1 MGSFY
6 ALLTREKETLKTN
19 MKKKQEQPNAMS
31 RSRRNGLIWR
41 FLKGSRG
48 FFLLCMLCAV
58 LSALADMVTP
68 QIIRVAVDQVIGG
81 AGVESLSPC
90 VQALLASAGGTAYLR
105 ANLWIMAAAI
115 MAVALVKAGSQYG
128 FRVFNARGGETLVK
142 TMRDTLY
149 THIERLPF
157 QWHMQHHT
165 GDIIQRCTSDIDT
178 MKNFISEQMTGLIRI
193 LVLLGMS
200 VAFMLG
206 MNVPLTL
213 IAMIPVPV
221 IILYSIRFH
230 HQIWEGFQK
239 CDENEG
245 KLSAMVQENLTGVR
259 VVRAFGRERYERD
272 RFDAQ
277 NEYYTSLWVKMG
289 LIMSRYWS
297 TADILSGLQVMLVVV
312 FGVLFCLRDQMT
324 SGEYIAFLSYN
335 GMLVWPIRQLGRMI
349 SEMSKAGV
357 SVERIGQIMD
367 AEEERDDPAGLTPPL
382 NRDIRFEHVTFSYEG
397 AASEMLHDVS
407 LTIPAGSTLGIL
419 GGTGSGKSTMM
430 YLLDRLYDL
439 PENGGRITIGGVDIQ
454 RMRLSHLRSG
464 IGIVLQE
471 PFLFSRT
478 LRENLMIA
486 SPDMKEEDLTDAS
499 RTACLEETILDFS
512 KGYET
517 FVGERGVTLSG
528 GQKQRAAIARML
540 TQKAP
545 IMIFDDSLSAVDTET
560 DAKIRQALEKRF
572 GQATII
578 LISHRMTT
586 LSRADQVLVLDHGKV
601 AQLGTP
607 EELRNQP
614 GLFQEIDRIQ
624 SMSRE
629 EEIA

>member
-1 MGSFY
+1 MS
-6 ALLTREKETLKTN
+6 ETSNTT
-19 MKKKQEQPNAMS
+19 PNHAP
-31 RSRRNGLIWR
+31 RSRRSGLIWH

-58 LSALADMVTP
+58 FSALAEMVTP
-68 QIIRVAVDQVIGG
+68 QIIRVAVDQVLGKNG
-81 AGVESLSPC
+81 TESLSPI
-90 VQALLASAGGTAYLR
+90 ARSLLARAGGAEYLR
-105 ANLWIMAAAI
+105 ANLWILAAAV
-115 MAVALVKAGSQYG
+115 MAVALIKAASQYG
-128 FRVFNARGGETLVK
+128 FRVYNARGGETLVK

-157 QWHMQHHT
+157 QWHMMHHT
-165 GDIIQRCTSDIDT
+165 GDIIQRCTSDIET
-178 MKNFISEQMTGLIRI
+178 TRNFVSEQLTNLIRI
-193 LVLLGMS
+193 LILLVMS
-200 VAFMLG
+200 LVFMLG
-206 MNVPLTL
+206 MNVSLTL
-213 IAMIPVPV
+213 IAMIPVPL
-221 IILYSIRFH
+221 IIGYSIYFH

-272 RFDAQ
+272 RFDRQ
-277 NEYYTSLWVKMG
+277 NEYYTSLWVRMG
-289 LIMSRYWS
+289 EIMSRFWS
-297 TADILSGLQVMLVVV
+297 TSDVLSGIQVMLVVV
-312 FGVLFCLRDQMT
+312 FGVVFCLRNEMT
-324 SGEYIAFLSYN
+324 SGEYIAFISYN

-357 SVERIGQIMD
+357 SMERIREIMD
-367 AEEERDDPAGLTPPL
+367 AEEEKDDPAGAVPPL
-382 NRDIRFEHVTFSYEG
+382 NGDIRFEHVTFGYEG
-397 AASEMLHDVS
+397 APEMLHDVS

-430 YLLDRLYDL
+430 YLLDRLYPL
-439 PENGGRITIGGVDIQ
+439 PASGGRITIGGVDIQ
-454 RMRLSHLRSG
+454 QMRLSHLRGG

-486 SPDMKEEDLTDAS
+486 SPNLQERELKEAS
-499 RTACLEETILDFS
+499 RAACLEETILGFS

-560 DAKIRQALEKRF
+560 DAKIRQALEKKF

-586 LSRADQVLVLDHGKV
+586 LSKADQVLVLDHGRV

-614 GLFQEIDRIQ
+614 GLYQEIDRIQ
-624 SMSRE
+624 SLSRE
-629 EEIA
+629 EETA

>member
-1 MGSFY
+1 MQTKPS
-6 ALLTREKETLKTN
+6 
-19 MKKKQEQPNAMS
+19 S
-31 RSRRNGLIWR
+31 RSGRGGLIWH

-48 FFLLCMLCAV
+48 FFVLCMICAAA
-58 LSALADMVTP
+58 SALADMVTP
-68 QIIRVAVDQVIGG
+68 QIIRLAVDQVIGG
-81 AGVESLSPC
+81 ASVDTLSPR
-90 VQALLASAGGTAYLR
+90 VRELLAAAGGTAYLR
-105 ANLWIMAAAI
+105 ANLWILALAI
-115 MAVALVKAGSQYG
+115 VAVALVKAASQYG
-128 FRVFNARGGETLVK
+128 FRVYNAKGGETLVK

-178 MKNFISEQMTGLIRI
+178 TRNFVSEQLTNLIRI
-193 LVLLGMS
+193 LILLVMS
-200 VAFMLG
+200 IIFMVG
-206 MNVPLTL
+206 MNPLLTL

-221 IILYSIRFH
+221 IIAYSIRFH
-230 HQIWEGFQK
+230 HQIWAGFQQ

-272 RFDAQ
+272 RFDQQ
-277 NEYYTSLWVKMG
+277 NEFYTGLWVKMG
-289 LIMSRYWS
+289 RIMSRYWS

-312 FGVLFCLRDQMT
+312 FGVIFCLRDRMT

-335 GMLVWPIRQLGRMI
+335 GMLVWPIRMLGRMI

-357 SVERIGQIMD
+357 SMERVGQIMD
-367 AEEERDDPAGLTPPL
+367 AEEERDDPDGAAPPL
-382 NRDIRFEHVTFSYEG
+382 NRDIRFDHVSFAYEG
-397 AASEMLHDVS
+397 TAEMLHDIS

-419 GGTGSGKSTMM
+419 GGTGSGKSTLM
-430 YLLDRLYDL
+430 YLLDRLYPL
-439 PENGGRITIGGVDIQ
+439 APENGKITIGGVDIQ
-454 RMRLSHLRSG
+454 KMRLSHLRSG

-478 LRENLMIA
+478 LKENLMIT
-486 SPDMKEEDLTDAS
+486 SPDLTEADLAEAS
-499 RTACLEETILDFS
+499 RTACLEETIDGFS

-560 DAKIRQALEKRF
+560 DAKIRAALEKRF

-586 LSRADQVLVLDHGKV
+586 LSKADQVLVLDHGKV

-614 GLFQEIDRIQ
+614 GLFREIDQIQ

-629 EEIA
+629 EETA

>member
-1 MGSFY
+1 MQTKPS
-6 ALLTREKETLKTN
+6 
-19 MKKKQEQPNAMS
+19 S
-31 RSRRNGLIWR
+31 RSGRGGLIWH

-48 FFLLCMLCAV
+48 FFVLCMICAAA
-58 LSALADMVTP
+58 SALADMVTP
-68 QIIRVAVDQVIGG
+68 QIIRLAVDQVIGG
-81 AGVESLSPC
+81 ASVDTLSPR
-90 VQALLASAGGTAYLR
+90 VRELLAAAGGTAYLR
-105 ANLWIMAAAI
+105 ANLWILALAI
-115 MAVALVKAGSQYG
+115 VAVALVKAASQYG
-128 FRVFNARGGETLVK
+128 FRVYNAKGGETLVK

-178 MKNFISEQMTGLIRI
+178 TRNFVSEQLTNLIRI
-193 LVLLGMS
+193 LILLVMS
-200 VAFMLG
+200 IIFMVG
-206 MNVPLTL
+206 MNPLLTL

-221 IILYSIRFH
+221 IIAYSIRFH
-230 HQIWEGFQK
+230 HQIWEGFQQ

-272 RFDAQ
+272 RFDQQ
-277 NEYYTSLWVKMG
+277 NEFYTGLWVKMG
-289 LIMSRYWS
+289 RIMSRYWS

-312 FGVLFCLRDQMT
+312 FGVVFCLRDRMT

-335 GMLVWPIRQLGRMI
+335 GMLVWPIRMLGRMI

-357 SVERIGQIMD
+357 SMERVGQIMD
-367 AEEERDDPAGLTPPL
+367 AEEERDDPEGAAPPL
-382 NRDIRFEHVTFSYEG
+382 NRDICFDHVSFAYEG
-397 AASEMLHDVS
+397 TAEMLHDIS

-419 GGTGSGKSTMM
+419 GGTGSGKSTLM
-430 YLLDRLYDL
+430 YLLDRLYPL
-439 PENGGRITIGGVDIQ
+439 APENGKITIGGVDIQ
-454 RMRLSHLRSG
+454 QMRLSHLRSG

-478 LRENLMIA
+478 LKENLMIT
-486 SPDMKEEDLTDAS
+486 SPDLTEADLAEAS
-499 RTACLEETILDFS
+499 RTACLEETIDGFS

-560 DAKIRQALEKRF
+560 DAKIRAALEKRF

-586 LSRADQVLVLDHGKV
+586 LSKADQVLVLDHGKV

-614 GLFQEIDRIQ
+614 GLFREIDQIQ
-624 SMSRE
+624 SMNRE
-629 EEIA
+629 EETA

>member
-1 MGSFY
+1 MQTKPS
-6 ALLTREKETLKTN
+6 
-19 MKKKQEQPNAMS
+19 S
-31 RSRRNGLIWR
+31 RSGRGGLIWH

-48 FFLLCMLCAV
+48 FFVLCMICAAA
-58 LSALADMVTP
+58 SALADMVTP
-68 QIIRVAVDQVIGG
+68 QIIRLAVDQVIGG
-81 AGVESLSPC
+81 ASVDTLSPR
-90 VQALLASAGGTAYLR
+90 VRELLAAAGGTAYLR
-105 ANLWIMAAAI
+105 ANLWILALAI
-115 MAVALVKAGSQYG
+115 VAVALVKAASQYG
-128 FRVFNARGGETLVK
+128 FRVYNAKGGETLVK

-178 MKNFISEQMTGLIRI
+178 TRNFVSEQLTNLIRI
-193 LVLLGMS
+193 LILLVMS
-200 VAFMLG
+200 IIFMVG
-206 MNVPLTL
+206 MNPLLTL

-221 IILYSIRFH
+221 IIAYSIRFH
-230 HQIWEGFQK
+230 HQIWEGFQQ

-272 RFDAQ
+272 RFDQQ
-277 NEYYTSLWVKMG
+277 NEFYTGLWVKMG
-289 LIMSRYWS
+289 RIMSRYWS

-312 FGVLFCLRDQMT
+312 FGVVFCLRDRMT

-335 GMLVWPIRQLGRMI
+335 GMLVWPIRMLGRMI

-357 SVERIGQIMD
+357 SMERVGQIMD
-367 AEEERDDPAGLTPPL
+367 AEEERDDPDGAAPPL
-382 NRDIRFEHVTFSYEG
+382 NRDIRFDHVSFAYEG
-397 AASEMLHDVS
+397 TAEMLHDIS

-419 GGTGSGKSTMM
+419 GGTGSGKSTLM
-430 YLLDRLYDL
+430 YLLDRLYPL
-439 PENGGRITIGGVDIQ
+439 APENGKITIGGVDIQ
-454 RMRLSHLRSG
+454 QMRLSHLRSG

-478 LRENLMIA
+478 LKENLMIT
-486 SPDMKEEDLTDAS
+486 SPDLTEADLAEAS
-499 RTACLEETILDFS
+499 RTACLEETIDGFS

-560 DAKIRQALEKRF
+560 DAKIRAALEKRF

-586 LSRADQVLVLDHGKV
+586 LSKADQVLVLDHGKV

-614 GLFQEIDRIQ
+614 GLFREIDQIQ

-629 EEIA
+629 EETA

>member
-1 MGSFY
+1 M
-6 ALLTREKETLKTN
+6 ETK
-19 MKKKQEQPNAMS
+19 PSS
-31 RSRRNGLIWR
+31 RSGRGGLIWH

-48 FFLLCMLCAV
+48 FFVLCMICAAA
-58 LSALADMVTP
+58 SALADMVTP
-68 QIIRVAVDQVIGG
+68 QIIRLAVDQVIGG
-81 AGVESLSPC
+81 ASVDTLSPR
-90 VQALLASAGGTAYLR
+90 VRELLAAAGGSAYLR
-105 ANLWIMAAAI
+105 ANLWILALAI
-115 MAVALVKAGSQYG
+115 VAVALVKAASQYG
-128 FRVFNARGGETLVK
+128 FRVYNAKGGETLVK

-178 MKNFISEQMTGLIRI
+178 TRNFVSEQLTNLIRI
-193 LVLLGMS
+193 LILLVMS
-200 VAFMLG
+200 IIFMVG
-206 MNVPLTL
+206 MNPLLTL

-221 IILYSIRFH
+221 IIAYSIRFH
-230 HQIWEGFQK
+230 HQIWEGFQQ

-272 RFDAQ
+272 RFDQQ
-277 NEYYTSLWVKMG
+277 NEFYTGLWVKMG
-289 LIMSRYWS
+289 RIMSRYWS

-312 FGVLFCLRDQMT
+312 FGVVFCLRDRMT

-335 GMLVWPIRQLGRMI
+335 GMLVWPIRMLGRMI

-357 SVERIGQIMD
+357 SMERVGQIMD
-367 AEEERDDPAGLTPPL
+367 AEEERDDPDGAAPPL
-382 NRDIRFEHVTFSYEG
+382 NRDICFDHVSFAYEG
-397 AASEMLHDVS
+397 TAEMLHDIS

-419 GGTGSGKSTMM
+419 GGTGSGKSTLM
-430 YLLDRLYDL
+430 YLLDRLYPL
-439 PENGGRITIGGVDIQ
+439 ASENGKITIGGVDIQ
-454 RMRLSHLRSG
+454 QMRLSHLRSG

-478 LRENLMIA
+478 LKENLMIT
-486 SPDMKEEDLTDAS
+486 SPDLTEADLAEAS
-499 RTACLEETILDFS
+499 RTACLEETIDGFS

-528 GQKQRAAIARML
+528 GQKPRAAIARML

-560 DAKIRQALEKRF
+560 DAKIRAALEKRF

-586 LSRADQVLVLDHGKV
+586 LSKADQVLVLDHGKV

-614 GLFQEIDRIQ
+614 GLFREIDQIQ

-629 EEIA
+629 EETA

>member
-1 MGSFY
+1 M
-6 ALLTREKETLKTN
+6 ETK
-19 MKKKQEQPNAMS
+19 PSS
-31 RSRRNGLIWR
+31 RSGRGGLIWH

-48 FFLLCMLCAV
+48 FFVLCMICAAA
-58 LSALADMVTP
+58 SALADMVTP
-68 QIIRVAVDQVIGG
+68 QIIRLAVDQVIGG
-81 AGVESLSPC
+81 ASVDTLSPR
-90 VQALLASAGGTAYLR
+90 VRELLAAAGGSAYLR
-105 ANLWIMAAAI
+105 ANLWILALAI
-115 MAVALVKAGSQYG
+115 VAVALVKAASQYG
-128 FRVFNARGGETLVK
+128 FRVYNAKGGETLVK

-178 MKNFISEQMTGLIRI
+178 TRNFVSEQLTNLIRI
-193 LVLLGMS
+193 LILLVMS
-200 VAFMLG
+200 IIFMVG
-206 MNVPLTL
+206 MNPLLTL

-221 IILYSIRFH
+221 IIAYSIRFH
-230 HQIWEGFQK
+230 HQIWEGFQQ

-272 RFDAQ
+272 RFDQQ
-277 NEYYTSLWVKMG
+277 NEFYTGLWVKMG
-289 LIMSRYWS
+289 RIMSRYWS

-312 FGVLFCLRDQMT
+312 FGVVFCLRDRMT

-335 GMLVWPIRQLGRMI
+335 GMLVWPIRMLGRMI

-357 SVERIGQIMD
+357 SMERVGQIMD
-367 AEEERDDPAGLTPPL
+367 AEEERDDPDGAAPPL
-382 NRDIRFEHVTFSYEG
+382 NRDICFDHVSFAYEG
-397 AASEMLHDVS
+397 TAEMLHDIS

-419 GGTGSGKSTMM
+419 GGTGSGKSTLM
-430 YLLDRLYDL
+430 YLLDRLYPL
-439 PENGGRITIGGVDIQ
+439 ASENGKITIGGVDIQ
-454 RMRLSHLRSG
+454 QMRLSHLRSG

-478 LRENLMIA
+478 LKENLMIT
-486 SPDMKEEDLTDAS
+486 SPDLTEADLAEAS
-499 RTACLEETILDFS
+499 RTACLEETIDGFS

-560 DAKIRQALEKRF
+560 DAKIRAALEKRF

-586 LSRADQVLVLDHGKV
+586 LSKADQVLVLDHGKV

-614 GLFQEIDRIQ
+614 GLFREIDQIQ

-629 EEIA
+629 EETA

>member
-1 MGSFY
+1 MQTKPS
-6 ALLTREKETLKTN
+6 
-19 MKKKQEQPNAMS
+19 S
-31 RSRRNGLIWR
+31 RSGRGGLIWH

-48 FFLLCMLCAV
+48 FFVLCMICAAA
-58 LSALADMVTP
+58 SALADMVTP
-68 QIIRVAVDQVIGG
+68 QIIRLAVDQVIGG
-81 AGVESLSPC
+81 ASVDTLSPR
-90 VQALLASAGGTAYLR
+90 VRELLAAAGGTAYLR
-105 ANLWIMAAAI
+105 ANLWILALAI
-115 MAVALVKAGSQYG
+115 VAVALVKAASQYG
-128 FRVFNARGGETLVK
+128 FRVYNAKGGETLVK

-178 MKNFISEQMTGLIRI
+178 TRNFVSEQLTNLIRI
-193 LVLLGMS
+193 LILLVMS
-200 VAFMLG
+200 IIFMVG
-206 MNVPLTL
+206 MNPLLTL

-221 IILYSIRFH
+221 IIAYSIRFH
-230 HQIWEGFQK
+230 HQIWAGFQQ

-272 RFDAQ
+272 RFDQQ
-277 NEYYTSLWVKMG
+277 NEFYTGLWVKMG
-289 LIMSRYWS
+289 RIMSRYWS

-312 FGVLFCLRDQMT
+312 FGVVFCLRDRMT

-335 GMLVWPIRQLGRMI
+335 GMLVWPIRMLGRMI

-357 SVERIGQIMD
+357 SMERVGQIMD
-367 AEEERDDPAGLTPPL
+367 AEEERDDPDGAAPPL
-382 NRDIRFEHVTFSYEG
+382 NRDIRFDHVSFAYEG
-397 AASEMLHDVS
+397 TAEMLHDIS

-419 GGTGSGKSTMM
+419 GGTGSGKSTLM
-430 YLLDRLYDL
+430 YLLDRLYPL
-439 PENGGRITIGGVDIQ
+439 APENGKITIGGVDIQ
-454 RMRLSHLRSG
+454 KMRLSHLRSG

-478 LRENLMIA
+478 LKENLMIT
-486 SPDMKEEDLTDAS
+486 SPDLTEADLAEAS
-499 RTACLEETILDFS
+499 RTACLEETIDGFS

-545 IMIFDDSLSAVDTET
+545 SMIFDDSLSAVDTET
-560 DAKIRQALEKRF
+560 DAKIRAALEKRF

-586 LSRADQVLVLDHGKV
+586 LSKADQVLVLDHGKV

-614 GLFQEIDRIQ
+614 GLFREIDQIQ

-629 EEIA
+629 EETA

>member
-1 MGSFY
+1 M
-6 ALLTREKETLKTN
+6 ETK
-19 MKKKQEQPNAMS
+19 PSS
-31 RSRRNGLIWR
+31 RSGRGGLIWH

-48 FFLLCMLCAV
+48 FFVLCMICAAA
-58 LSALADMVTP
+58 SALADMVTP
-68 QIIRVAVDQVIGG
+68 QIIRLAVDQVIGG
-81 AGVESLSPC
+81 ASVDTLSPR
-90 VQALLASAGGTAYLR
+90 VRELLAAAGGTAYLR
-105 ANLWIMAAAI
+105 ANLWILALAI
-115 MAVALVKAGSQYG
+115 VAVALVKAASQYG
-128 FRVFNARGGETLVK
+128 FRVYNAKGGETLVK

-178 MKNFISEQMTGLIRI
+178 TRNFVSEQLTNLIRI
-193 LVLLGMS
+193 LILLVMS
-200 VAFMLG
+200 IIFMVG
-206 MNVPLTL
+206 MNPLLTL

-221 IILYSIRFH
+221 IIAYSIRFH
-230 HQIWEGFQK
+230 HQIWEGFQQG
-239 CDENEG
+239 DENEG

-272 RFDAQ
+272 RFDQQ
-277 NEYYTSLWVKMG
+277 NEFYTGLWVKMG
-289 LIMSRYWS
+289 RIMSRYWS

-312 FGVLFCLRDQMT
+312 FGVIFCLRDRMT

-335 GMLVWPIRQLGRMI
+335 GMLVWPIRMLGRMI

-357 SVERIGQIMD
+357 SMERVGQIMD
-367 AEEERDDPAGLTPPL
+367 AEEERDDPDGAAPPL
-382 NRDIRFEHVTFSYEG
+382 NRDICFDHVSFAYEG
-397 AASEMLHDVS
+397 TAEMLHDIS

-419 GGTGSGKSTMM
+419 GGTGSGKSTLM
-430 YLLDRLYDL
+430 YLLDRLYPL
-439 PENGGRITIGGVDIQ
+439 APENGKITIGGVDIQ
-454 RMRLSHLRSG
+454 QMRLSHLRSG

-478 LRENLMIA
+478 LKENLMIT
-486 SPDMKEEDLTDAS
+486 SPDLTEADLAEAS
-499 RTACLEETILDFS
+499 RTACLEETIDGFS

-560 DAKIRQALEKRF
+560 DAKIRAALEKRF

-586 LSRADQVLVLDHGKV
+586 LSKADQVLVLDHGKV

-614 GLFQEIDRIQ
+614 GLFREIDQIQ

-629 EEIA
+629 EETA

>member
-1 MGSFY
+1 M
-6 ALLTREKETLKTN
+6 ETK
-19 MKKKQEQPNAMS
+19 PSS
-31 RSRRNGLIWR
+31 RSGRGGLIWH

-48 FFLLCMLCAV
+48 FFVLCMICAAA
-58 LSALADMVTP
+58 SALADMVTP
-68 QIIRVAVDQVIGG
+68 QIIRLAVDQVIGG
-81 AGVESLSPC
+81 ASVDTLSPR
-90 VQALLASAGGTAYLR
+90 VRELLAAAGGTAYLR
-105 ANLWIMAAAI
+105 ANLWILALAI
-115 MAVALVKAGSQYG
+115 VAVALVKAASQYG
-128 FRVFNARGGETLVK
+128 FRVYNAKGGETLVK

-178 MKNFISEQMTGLIRI
+178 TRNFVSEQLTNLIRI
-193 LVLLGMS
+193 LILLVMS
-200 VAFMLG
+200 IIFMVG
-206 MNVPLTL
+206 MNPLLTL

-221 IILYSIRFH
+221 IIAYSIRFH
-230 HQIWEGFQK
+230 HQIWEGFQQ

-272 RFDAQ
+272 RFDQQ
-277 NEYYTSLWVKMG
+277 NEFYTGLWVKMG
-289 LIMSRYWS
+289 RIMSRYWS

-312 FGVLFCLRDQMT
+312 FGVIFCLRDRMT

-335 GMLVWPIRQLGRMI
+335 GMLVWPIRMLGRMI

-357 SVERIGQIMD
+357 SMERVGQIMD
-367 AEEERDDPAGLTPPL
+367 AEEERDDPEGAAPPL
-382 NRDIRFEHVTFSYEG
+382 NRDICFDHVSFAYEG
-397 AASEMLHDVS
+397 TAEMLHDIS

-419 GGTGSGKSTMM
+419 GGTGSGKSTLM
-430 YLLDRLYDL
+430 YLLDRLYPL
-439 PENGGRITIGGVDIQ
+439 APENGKITIGGVDIQ
-454 RMRLSHLRSG
+454 QMRLSHLRSG

-478 LRENLMIA
+478 LKENLMIT
-486 SPDMKEEDLTDAS
+486 SPDLTEADLAEAS
-499 RTACLEETILDFS
+499 RTACLEETIDGFS

-560 DAKIRQALEKRF
+560 DAKIRAALEKRF

-586 LSRADQVLVLDHGKV
+586 LSKADQVLVLDHGKV

-614 GLFQEIDRIQ
+614 GLFREIDQIQ
-624 SMSRE
+624 SMNRE
-629 EEIA
+629 EETA